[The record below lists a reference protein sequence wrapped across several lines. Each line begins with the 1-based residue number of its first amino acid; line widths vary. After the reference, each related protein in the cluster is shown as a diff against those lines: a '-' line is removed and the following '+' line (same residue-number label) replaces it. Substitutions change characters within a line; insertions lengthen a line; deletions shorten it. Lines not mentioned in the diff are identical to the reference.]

1 MVPIVVGDLVQ
12 DIRDI
17 ENGFL
22 CCGLV
27 IDMRRKY
34 CAPHGTNEYFIVWSY
49 GSSGWWL
56 DHHLTNTIQGEKK
69 QLEYMIVDVTREP
82 ELWSSEDPVRPELD
96 VQFKTAKGRGVFGL
110 LASDGEYKAF
120 MCYAHTSEVPKNVEE
135 LDKLTTP
142 DGEVVVPYTVWSR
155 EKGAGRRIIDKV
167 LELVITT
174 SKARRVV
181 TLSPL
186 TEMARKFHLRNN
198 AIEVQVNK
206 TTVNFEYIIT

>member
-1 MVPIVVGDLVQ
+1 
-12 DIRDI
+12 
-17 ENGFL
+17 
-22 CCGLV
+22 
-27 IDMRRKY
+27 
-34 CAPHGTNEYFIVWSY
+34 
-49 GSSGWWL
+49 
-56 DHHLTNTIQGEKK
+56 
-69 QLEYMIVDVTREP
+69 
-82 ELWSSEDPVRPELD
+82 
-96 VQFKTAKGRGVFGL
+96 
-110 LASDGEYKAF
+110 